1 MNVTGLTIQPF
12 SFSWPQP
19 DERSRT
25 QPVGKRSAELESE
38 TLRSE
43 PVTIEKRIPEKDVVG
58 SESIQQK
65 RSGTQKSEVD
75 PEELVMKPSPVSLEE
90 RMNQVIS
97 PEQMKNLLSMM
108 VRSRM
113 SENATDHKIDVRR

>member
-1 MNVTGLTIQPF
+1 MNVTGLTIPTF

-19 DERSRT
+19 VKEASHENR
-25 QPVGKRSAELESE
+25 E
-38 TLRSE
+38 T
-43 PVTIEKRIPEKDVVG
+43 IIQEKDSV
-58 SESIQQK
+58 SEFVPQSKTEKNKIK
-65 RSGTQKSEVD
+65 
-75 PEELVMKPSPVSLEE
+75 PEELVMKPSPVSFEE

-113 SENATDHKIDVRR
+113 SDDSSAHKIDVRR

>member
-1 MNVTGLTIQPF
+1 MNITGLSIPAF

-19 DERSRT
+19 IKET
-25 QPVGKRSAELESE
+25 NPESAETQAEKE
-38 TLRSE
+38 TISPSY
-43 PVTIEKRIPEKDVVG
+43 PVLK
-58 SESIQQK
+58 S
-65 RSGTQKSEVD
+65 KSEKKEIK
-75 PEELVMKPSPVSLEE
+75 PEELVMKPSPVSFEE

-113 SENATDHKIDVRR
+113 SEDPSGHKIDVRR

>member
-1 MNVTGLTIQPF
+1 MNVTGLTIPTF

-19 DERSRT
+19 VKEANQENRGTNTNT
-25 QPVGKRSAELESE
+25 QEKESVSVSFPPSKAEKNE
-38 TLRSE
+38 
-43 PVTIEKRIPEKDVVG
+43 IK
-58 SESIQQK
+58 
-65 RSGTQKSEVD
+65 
-75 PEELVMKPSPVSLEE
+75 PEELVMKPSPVSFEE

-113 SENATDHKIDVRR
+113 SDDSSVHKIDVRR

>member
-1 MNVTGLTIQPF
+1 MNVTGLTLPTF

-19 DERSRT
+19 VKEAT
-25 QPVGKRSAELESE
+25 QGNKETNNQEKESVPENVPLQKAEKNE
-38 TLRSE
+38 
-43 PVTIEKRIPEKDVVG
+43 IK
-58 SESIQQK
+58 
-65 RSGTQKSEVD
+65 
-75 PEELVMKPSPVSLEE
+75 PEELVMKPSPVSFEE

-113 SENATDHKIDVRR
+113 SDDSSVHKIDVRR

>member
-12 SFSWPQP
+12 SFSWPQA
-19 DERSRT
+19 D
-25 QPVGKRSAELESE
+25 KRSIESE
-38 TLRSE
+38 SLQSE
-43 PVTIEKRIPEKDVVG
+43 PIAAIEKRIEEKAVVA
-58 SESIQQK
+58 SESIRQK
-65 RSGTQKSEVD
+65 RFGAEKNEVK
-75 PEELVMKPSPVSLEE
+75 PEELVMKPSPVSFEE

-113 SENATDHKIDVRR
+113 SETAADHKIDVRR

>member
-1 MNVTGLTIQPF
+1 MNVTGLTIPTF

-19 DERSRT
+19 VKEANHEN
-25 QPVGKRSAELESE
+25 KE
-38 TLRSE
+38 TM
-43 PVTIEKRIPEKDVVG
+43 PEKESVPNSFPT
-58 SESIQQK
+58 SEKEKNEIK
-65 RSGTQKSEVD
+65 
-75 PEELVMKPSPVSLEE
+75 PEELVMKPSPVSFEE

-113 SENATDHKIDVRR
+113 SDDSTAHKIDVRR

>member
-1 MNVTGLTIQPF
+1 MNVTGLTLPTF

-19 DERSRT
+19 VKEAT
-25 QPVGKRSAELESE
+25 QENKETNNQEKESVPENVPLQKAEKNE
-38 TLRSE
+38 
-43 PVTIEKRIPEKDVVG
+43 IK
-58 SESIQQK
+58 
-65 RSGTQKSEVD
+65 
-75 PEELVMKPSPVSLEE
+75 PEELVMKPSPVSFEE

-113 SENATDHKIDVRR
+113 SDDSSVHKIDVRR